1 MDFKILPPTDD
12 WIFKLLFG
20 DERNKSM
27 LIDLLK
33 AFVELPQEEYELSF
47 LDTSLGQAEGGI

>member
-1 MDFKILPPTDD
+1 MDFEILPPTDD

-20 DERNKSM
+20 DERNKSI

-33 AFVELPQEEYELSF
+33 AFVELPGRIRTELSGYPPE
-47 LDTSLGQAEGGI
+47 T